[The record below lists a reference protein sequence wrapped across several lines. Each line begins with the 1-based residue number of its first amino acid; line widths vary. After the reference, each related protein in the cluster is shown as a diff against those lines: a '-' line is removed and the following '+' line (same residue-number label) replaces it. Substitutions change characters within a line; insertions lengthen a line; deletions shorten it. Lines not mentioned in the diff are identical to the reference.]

1 MLLLFILGEV
11 FKSMQ
16 VSKINDANLN
26 YEKSR
31 IINVA
36 YVGNF
41 LNHGFALAQ
50 YGSGL
55 IYFLSKIDFISK
67 IDIIC
72 PYKNNKYDMD
82 LNIQKVN
89 ILETYDYKKPLTMLR
104 IIRKIYLHKY
114 DLIIFNMN
122 STSFGEGNLS
132 NFLGLIAP
140 LILKKIFKKNVVV
153 IYHSS
158 VLTNDVEKL
167 GYNSLY
173 DKLRK
178 AVLKYIETSIFKKV
192 NTFVTLQ
199 LYKNI
204 IDKKIKKN
212 RVNAIKIEYI
222 EAIPTLLLNGMEE
235 KSIELQYNKDIPRI
249 LLYGY
254 WGPQKDLEFALN
266 TLNELK
272 KEGYNFNLV
281 ISGGINNHFKDYQ
294 KKYNELIEKYKSI
307 INELK
312 GYVEEKD
319 ILDIFKTADL
329 LLLPYS
335 ASGGWSGVLSQ
346 AIFFE
351 ISVIGIEFPEYIEEA
366 KGYENVILVKR
377 EDFKNAIRDFLDN
390 FKNGRSKTINVK
402 EKIEKSIKYLNEII
416 KSIE

>member
-1 MLLLFILGEV
+1 MFLLFILVEV
-11 FKSMQ
+11 FESMQ
-16 VSKINDANLN
+16 RLNSHANLN
-26 YEKSR
+26 YEKSG

-55 IYFLSKIDFISK
+55 IYLLSRIDNISK
-67 IDIIC
+67 IDVIC

-89 ILETYDYKKPLTMLR
+89 ILETYNYKKPLTMLR

-132 NFLGLIAP
+132 NFLGLITP

-178 AVLKYIETSIFKKV
+178 VVLKFIEASIFKKV
-192 NTFVTLQ
+192 NTFVTLE

-254 WGPQKDLEFALN
+254 WGPQKNLEFALN

-281 ISGGINNHFKDYQ
+281 ISGGINHHFKNYQ
-294 KKYNELIEKYKSI
+294 KKFNELIERYKGI

-319 ILDIFKTADL
+319 IVDMFKSVDL

-335 ASGGWSGVLSQ
+335 APGGWSGVLSQ

-366 KGYENVILVKR
+366 KGYGNVILVKR
-377 EDFKNAIRDFLDN
+377 EDFKNAIRDFLDD
-390 FKNGRSKTINVK
+390 FKPLRSKTINVK
-402 EKIEKSIKYLNEII
+402 EKIEKNVKYLNDLI
-416 KSIE
+416 KSRV

>member
-1 MLLLFILGEV
+1 
-11 FKSMQ
+11 MQ
-16 VSKINDANLN
+16 ELNINDVNLN
-26 YEKSR
+26 YEKSG

-41 LNHGFALAQ
+41 LNHGIFSAQ
-50 YGSGL
+50 GGTGL
-55 IYFLSKIDFISK
+55 TYLLSRIDNISK
-67 IDIIC
+67 IDVIC
-72 PYKNNKYDMD
+72 PYKNNKHDMD

-89 ILETYDYKKPLTMLR
+89 ILETYDYKKPLTMFR
-104 IIRKIYLHKY
+104 IISKIYSNNY
-114 DLIIFNMN
+114 DLIIFNMS

-132 NFLGLIAP
+132 NFLGLISP
-140 LILKKIFKKNVVV
+140 LILKKIFKKNVAV
-153 IYHSS
+153 IYHGS
-158 VLTNDVEKL
+158 VITNDVEKL
-167 GYNSLY
+167 GYNSFY

-178 AVLKYIETSIFKKV
+178 AVLKYIETLIFKNL

-212 RVNAIKIEYI
+212 NVKVIKWEYCDV
-222 EAIPTLLLNGMEE
+222 IPTLLLNNLEE
-235 KSIELQYNKDIPRI
+235 KSIELKFNNDLPRI

-254 WGPQKDLEFALN
+254 WGPQKDLEFALK

-272 KEGYNFNLV
+272 KDGYNFNLV
-281 ISGGINNHFKDYQ
+281 ISGGINHHFKNYQ
-294 KKYNELIEKYKSI
+294 KKFNELIERYKGI

-319 ILDIFKTADL
+319 IVDMFKSVDL

-366 KGYENVILVKR
+366 KGHENVILVKR
-377 EDFKNAIRDFLDN
+377 EDFKNAIKDFIIN
-390 FKNGRSKTINVK
+390 FKNERYKIIKVK
-402 EKIEKSIKYLNEII
+402 EKIENSVNYLKNTMF
-416 KSIE
+416 KWYL